1 MIQGKETDNLCVSR
15 RSAAF
20 EACKQLHEIGALS
33 DNLMPFN
40 KRKCIDTYRDVY
52 FNSWSDP
59 RFTDGLFKKKNIFS
73 NKILRKTKIFLNS
86 QIKSIQLVLART
98 LVCMM

>member
-15 RSAAF
+15 RSVAF
-20 EACKQLHEIGALS
+20 EACKQLHKIGALS

-52 FNSWSDP
+52 FQSWSDP
-59 RFTDGLFKKKNIFS
+59 RFADGMFQKISSPTKFYDKQKYFS
-73 NKILRKTKIFLNS
+73 FHR
-86 QIKSIQLVLART
+86 
-98 LVCMM
+98 